1 MKNVDSLLKA
11 ELEKL
16 GVPVERLKYG
26 GKAACFIV
34 YQLVVGRDVHF
45 SDDENGAEEF
55 TYRVDIYSRG
65 DYIALMRSAKRALK
79 EAGFY
84 GITFDPE
91 VFEENTGYYHV
102 PVEIK
107 YMEV

>member
-1 MKNVDSLLKA
+1 MNVDALLKTT
-11 ELEKL
+11 LEGL
-16 GVPVERLKYG
+16 GYPVERLKYDD
-26 GKAACFIV
+26 KAKTYIT

-107 YMEV
+107 FMEV

>member
-1 MKNVDSLLKA
+1 MTDVDTLVKTT
-11 ELEKL
+11 LEKL
-16 GVPVERLKYG
+16 GYPVERLIYT
-26 GKAACFIV
+26 GKAETFIT
-34 YQLVVGRDVHF
+34 YQIVVGLDTHF
-45 SDDENGAEEF
+45 SDDESG
-55 TYRVDIYSRG
+55 TYWLEYYVKENRV

-102 PVEIK
+102 PVEFK

>member
-1 MKNVDSLLKA
+1 MNVDALLKITLK
-11 ELEKL
+11 EL
-16 GVPVERLKYG
+16 GYPVERLKYD
-26 GKAACFIV
+26 GKAKTYIT

-79 EAGFY
+79 KVGFY

-91 VFEENTGYYHV
+91 VFENDTGYYHV
-102 PVEIK
+102 PMEIK
-107 YMEV
+107 FVEV

>member
-1 MKNVDSLLKA
+1 MSW
-11 ELEKL
+11 
-16 GVPVERLKYG
+16 GWIP
-26 GKAACFIV
+26 I
-34 YQLVVGRDVHF
+34 F
-45 SDDENGAEEF
+45 SDDESGAEEF
-55 TYRVDIYSRG
+55 TYRGGYFIPRV

-102 PVEIK
+102 PVEFK

>member
-1 MKNVDSLLKA
+1 MNVDSILNTTLLT
-11 ELEKL
+11 L

-26 GKAACFIV
+26 GKANTFIT
-34 YQLVVGRDVHF
+34 YQLVVGREVF
-45 SDDENGAEEF
+45 YSDDESGAEEY
-55 TYRVDIYSRG
+55 TYRVDVYSKS
-65 DYIALMRSAKRALK
+65 DYIALLRSLKTALK
-79 EAGFY
+79 SAGFF

-91 VFEENTGYYHV
+91 VFENDTGYYHI